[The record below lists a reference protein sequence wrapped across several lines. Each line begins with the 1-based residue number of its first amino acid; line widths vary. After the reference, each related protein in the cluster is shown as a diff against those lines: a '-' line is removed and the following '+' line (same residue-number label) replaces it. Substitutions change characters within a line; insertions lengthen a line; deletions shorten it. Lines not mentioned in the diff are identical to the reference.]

1 MFKNRTKNIVSKLFD
16 TINKILPNESQSES
30 DSNYDS
36 NDSDSN
42 DSDSSD
48 DIDII
53 DENEPSLLKYSVDI
67 PFSHCSQFHLKKNVP
82 IMICIYQVRTDGLY
96 PFIQFLLSKDD
107 HTIANDHKVS
117 FITFS
122 SMNDLRSERTIK
134 TAIINYIET
143 KLPQTQGS
151 LTYDGYYEM
160 DNTNIV
166 ILNYHSNQNSDL
178 NLSSL
183 IKTNYVWAISFEI
196 LNLEKVGNYCIQ
208 QNVIDF
214 FKQNKSFLVL
224 KTPENI
230 IYESPIIGYYIPRH
244 YTSNIEEMDIY
255 RETIIPELGK
265 CYYLYVN
272 QPEFTDKLNKEI
284 RIMRIGFFAGTM
296 IIYNGKKI
304 YTNYDSALCKTD
316 TNKLFLLQN
325 YNQHAVLE
333 IL

>member
-1 MFKNRTKNIVSKLFD
+1 
-16 TINKILPNESQSES
+16 
-30 DSNYDS
+30 
-36 NDSDSN
+36 
-42 DSDSSD
+42 
-48 DIDII
+48 
-53 DENEPSLLKYSVDI
+53 
-67 PFSHCSQFHLKKNVP
+67 
-82 IMICIYQVRTDGLY
+82 MICIYQVRTDGLY
-96 PFIQFLLSKDD
+96 PFIQFLLSKDEY
-107 HTIANDHKVS
+107 KVS

-122 SMNDLRSERTIK
+122 SMNDLRSDRKIK

-151 LTYDGYYEM
+151 LTYNGCYEM
-160 DNTNIV
+160 DNKNIV
-166 ILNYHSNQNSDL
+166 ILNYHYNQNSDL

-196 LNLEKVGNYCIQ
+196 LNLEKVGKYCIQ
-208 QNVIDF
+208 KNVIDF

-284 RIMRIGFFAGTM
+284 IIMRIGFFAGTM
-296 IIYNGKKI
+296 IIYNGEKI
-304 YTNYDSALCKTD
+304 YTNYDSALCKRD
-316 TNKLFLLQN
+316 NNKLFLLQN
-325 YNQHAVLE
+325 YNQHVVLE